1 MREKGK
7 LFVLLVVVAVMISL
21 LAGCGQQN
29 GQPAQS
35 NEIKIGLACPL
46 TGVSAQDGESIKKG
60 VELAIEKVNSKGG
73 INSKQVKLV
82 VADDKTDP
90 KEGAIVANKLA
101 QDKSILAIVGHFN
114 SSATLAGA
122 PIYNKE
128 KVVHISPGSSSP
140 AVTNAGP
147 YTFRVITTDAYQGKY
162 VAEWALKDEG
172 FKKIAVIYENTDYG
186 KGLSDVFAA
195 EVDSLGGEIV
205 ANESYLIGETKD
217 FSAVLTKIKN
227 AKPDLLFIGGL
238 YNEAALIAKQGKRL
252 GLNVPM
258 MGVDAL
264 YSDALIEL
272 GGKDVEGLLLPGFF
286 HYSSTNPVAQ
296 DFIKSYREKYNQ
308 DPGTYAA
315 YAYDAANIIFEA
327 ITEAGED
334 RQKVADYITQ
344 LKDFQGA
351 TGINTFDENGDVL
364 KEPLRLIIKDAKFE
378 IYSK

>member
-1 MREKGK
+1 MRKK
-7 LFVLLVVVAVMISL
+7 ARLFTLLLIVTVVASL
-21 LAGCGQQN
+21 LAGCGQQSN
-29 GQPAQS
+29 QPATS
-35 NEIKIGLACPL
+35 NEIKIGLAAPL
-46 TGVSAQDGESIKKG
+46 TGASAQDGETIKKG
-60 VELAIEKVNSKGG
+60 VELAIEQINAKGG
-73 INSKQVKLV
+73 INNKEVKLV

-90 KEGAIVANKLA
+90 KEGAIVATKLA

-140 AVTNAGP
+140 AVTDAGP
-147 YTFRVITTDAYQGKY
+147 YTFRVITTDAYQGEY
-162 VAEWALKDEG
+162 VAEWAVTEEG
-172 FKKIAVIYENTDYG
+172 FKKIAIIYENTDYG
-186 KGLSDVFAA
+186 KGLSDVFTVAA
-195 EVDSLGGEIV
+195 KDQGAEIV

-217 FSAVLTKIKN
+217 FSTVLTKIKN

-252 GLNVPM
+252 GLDIPM

-286 HYSSTNPVAQ
+286 HYSSDNPVAQ
-296 DFIKSYREKYNQ
+296 EFIQAYRAKYNS

-315 YAYDAANIIFEA
+315 YAYDAANIIFDA
-327 ITEAGED
+327 IANAGED
-334 RQKVADYITQ
+334 RQKVADYITN
-344 LKDFQGA
+344 LKDFPGA
-351 TGINTFDENGDVL
+351 TGKNTFDENGDVL
-364 KEPLRLIIKDAKFE
+364 KEPLRLIIKDGKFE
-378 IYSK
+378 IYPN

>member
-1 MREKGK
+1 MKRRGK
-7 LFVLLVVVAVMISL
+7 LFTLLLVAVVLVSL
-21 LAGCGQQN
+21 LAGCGQQKEQEAKT
-29 GQPAQS
+29 G
-35 NEIKIGLACPL
+35 EIKIGVAAPL
-46 TGVSAQDGESIKKG
+46 TGASAQDGESIRKG
-60 VELAIEKVNSKGG
+60 VELAVEQINAKGG
-73 INSKQVKLV
+73 INGKLVKLE

-90 KEGAIVANKLA
+90 KEAAIVANKLA

-140 AVTNAGP
+140 AVTDAGP
-147 YTFRVITTDAYQGKY
+147 YTFRVITTDAFQGEY
-162 VAEWALKDEG
+162 VAEWAVKDEG
-172 FKKIAVIYENTDYG
+172 FKRIAIIYENTDYG
-186 KGLSDVFAA
+186 KGLSDVFSASVKKLGA
-195 EVDSLGGEIV
+195 EVV
-205 ANESYLIGETKD
+205 ANESYILGETKD
-217 FSAVLTKIKN
+217 FSTVLTKIKN

-238 YNEAALIAKQGKRL
+238 YNEAALIAKQAKRL
-252 GLNVPM
+252 GLNLPM

-264 YSDALIEL
+264 YSDALISL
-272 GGKDVEGLLLPGFF
+272 GGQDVEGLLLPGFF

-296 DFIKSYREKYNQ
+296 EFIKAYREKYNS

-327 ITEAGED
+327 IQKAGED
-334 RQKVADYITQ
+334 RQKIADYITN

-364 KEPLRLIIKDAKFE
+364 KEPLRLIIKNGKFE
-378 IYSK
+378 IYSE